1 MIATLL
7 IKRLGRRRT
16 QREDNIEAYDM
27 KRLLIKSSLA
37 FGLLLVIA
45 LEACSG
51 GAPKTS
57 GGSPATSSPAPASS
71 SADVVK
77 ITSPQVAVDAGSSL
91 DAVVKVSIKAGF
103 HINANPPTFS
113 YLIPTEVTAGKAE
126 GITPGK
132 PVYPAGEKRKFQF
145 ADQPLSVYA
154 GDARVTLPLRVDG
167 STAKGARTLPITV
180 RVQACDDQQCYPPTT
195 LNATIQVEVK

>member
-1 MIATLL
+1 
-7 IKRLGRRRT
+7 
-16 QREDNIEAYDM
+16 M

-37 FGLLLVIA
+37 FGLLLVITLA
-45 LEACSG
+45 ACSG

-57 GGSPATSSPAPASS
+57 GGSTTTVGSSPAPVSS

-113 YLIPTEVTAGKAE
+113 YLIPTEITAGKAE

-145 ADQPLSVYA
+145 ADQPLSVYE

-167 STAKGARTLPITV
+167 SAAKGPRTLPITV

-195 LNATIQVEVK
+195 LSTAIQVEVK